1 MSVSP
6 SRPPTKPSGIGKVPI
21 QRGFLNDPQ
30 FGEGREFSE
39 AEAWLWIVDAAAF
52 TEHEIG
58 IDGNLFTLR
67 PGQMSHSLR
76 YMQRAWGW
84 RSDKAVRSFLKRCRR
99 CGKIDFK
106 AIKFCPKTDAWM
118 DAGGRHSQTLITIK
132 DYAVLYAFGPGEV
145 TGTDASTDAL
155 GTHSGRIGDANK
167 KKGKKVEKVEK
178 GKEGSSPAGDEG
190 VVDVDF
196 ADKAEAFDL
205 GRRILGA
212 EKRSLVGQGLKL
224 LGSPGAVI
232 DALHAAHG
240 KDNPAAYFSAIVRN
254 GRAVADAGLTHA
266 DLEWYGRW
274 KEERRIIGA
283 WDGHY
288 PPQDVQ
294 ARYRDIGA
302 KLDAMPADQ
311 AERLLAGEEAKANK
325 KADPTHRDS
334 KAGK

>member
-1 MSVSP
+1 MQAACALVYWYQCERLYI
-6 SRPPTKPSGIGKVPI
+6 SRSCCPWSFFCRWPAT
-21 QRGFLNDPQ
+21 RA
-30 FGEGREFSE
+30 GRT
-39 AEAWLWIVDAAAF
+39 AI
-52 TEHEIG
+52 
-58 IDGNLFTLR
+58 R
-67 PGQMSHSLR
+67 PLH
-76 YMQRAWGW
+76 
-84 RSDKAVRSFLKRCRR
+84 
-99 CGKIDFK
+99 
-106 AIKFCPKTDAWM
+106 
-118 DAGGRHSQTLITIK
+118 
-132 DYAVLYAFGPGEV
+132 
-145 TGTDASTDAL
+145 
-155 GTHSGRIGDANK
+155 
-167 KKGKKVEKVEK
+167 
-178 GKEGSSPAGDEG
+178 
-190 VVDVDF
+190 
-196 ADKAEAFDL
+196 
-205 GRRILGA
+205 
-212 EKRSLVGQGLKL
+212 QGLKL

-283 WDGHY
+283 WDEHY